1 MVKKNKKL
9 YKGPKYP
16 TEAYG
21 KIPAFSSYEEEADFW
36 DTHSVTD
43 FEDEFE
49 EVDIVF
55 ELDKPK
61 TESLVVRLQRDLKNK
76 LKKVAKK
83 KGVTVSTLSRIWLT
97 EKLQSSS

>member
-1 MVKKNKKL
+1 MKKKVSKV

-16 TEAYG
+16 TKAYG
-21 KIPAFSSYEEEADFW
+21 KIPAFHSYEEEANFW

-43 FEDEFE
+43 FEDETE

-61 TESLVVRLQRDLKNK
+61 KESLILRVNK
-76 LKKVAKK
+76 DMKRKLEKVAKK
-83 KGVTVSTLSRIWLT
+83 KKVSVSTLSRIWLT
-97 EKLQSSS
+97 EKLQSES